1 MVKLFIVQEK
11 VLKSLIGKKKIGLW
25 YSTKIEGRIDKE
37 TGELR
42 NGSRDASLYLSK
54 YCSKFDE
61 SPVFGKKGA
70 KFYWCS
76 KGLKKPEVDYLL
88 ADVDVNLNDSKPSYT
103 SKREVRVYSDVDEY
117 EIETMTVNIY
127 DFTAEEFEKYQKI
140 KEKIFLLFFFIIF

>member
-1 MVKLFIVQEK
+1 M
-11 VLKSLIGKKKIGLW
+11 GLW

-140 KEKIFLLFFFIIF
+140 KEKIFLLFFIIFSFFEKLSIINM